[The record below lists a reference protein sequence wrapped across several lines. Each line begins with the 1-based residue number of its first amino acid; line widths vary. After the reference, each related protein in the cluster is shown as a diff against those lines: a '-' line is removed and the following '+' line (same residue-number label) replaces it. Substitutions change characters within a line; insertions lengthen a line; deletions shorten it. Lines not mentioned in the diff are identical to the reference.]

1 MLGFE
6 YIIAPVL
13 GGAAAALF
21 GGNIVG
27 RFLGMLREP
36 TEKFLANNIN
46 DMLRDNGRQIVSNM
60 VGGEVESI
68 LDKKVCVLLEGRD
81 EQLAMVVDTIEA
93 FYRKVIEEHLPKIL
107 DTINISKIVSDRINE
122 MDVAET
128 EKLILQVMNKELKAI
143 VWLGAGLGL
152 IMGSL
157 NCLIF

>member
-36 TEKFLANNIN
+36 T
-46 DMLRDNGRQIVSNM
+46 
-60 VGGEVESI
+60 
-68 LDKKVCVLLEGRD
+68 
-81 EQLAMVVDTIEA
+81 
-93 FYRKVIEEHLPKIL
+93 
-107 DTINISKIVSDRINE
+107 
-122 MDVAET
+122 
-128 EKLILQVMNKELKAI
+128 
-143 VWLGAGLGL
+143 GL